1 MKVKKMMIVMAL
13 LTTTLL
19 EAQFAI
25 DRPYIEVNGESEMVV
40 MPDQIIVSVVL
51 KEKEKGKQGTSTYE
65 QLKVLKEALQK
76 LNIPISKLSLTHFN
90 ADYIRVRYR
99 KKFSK

>member
-25 DRPYIEVNGESEMVV
+25 DRPYIEVNGESEMALL
-40 MPDQIIVSVVL
+40 PDQIIVSVVL
-51 KEKEKGKQGTSTYE
+51 K
-65 QLKVLKEALQK
+65 
-76 LNIPISKLSLTHFN
+76 
-90 ADYIRVRYR
+90 
-99 KKFSK
+99 